1 MKGQEY
7 LQIIRDML
15 ERLEQTQMGNIQKGA
30 GLIADAIIKGNNL
43 FASGV
48 FHSALAVQDVFY
60 RGGGF
65 TLLNPI
71 FLPGLASLEAR
82 PAELMVDLERVEG
95 IGNVVVKNSPAKA
108 GDVIIVVSTAGRN
121 AAPIDVAMEAKAKGL
136 TVIGVTSMAYTNSVT
151 SRHSN
156 GKKLHEVVDLV
167 IDNMTAPGDAILE
180 LGDLPKFC
188 PTSGIGSVAVL
199 QTLMAE
205 TIETLAARGFTP
217 PINKPGNV
225 DGGMDHNRRIMEQF
239 KDRLFYL

>member
-15 ERLEQTQMGNIQKGA
+15 ERLEQTQMENIQKGA
-30 GLIADAIIKGNNL
+30 GIIADAIIKGNNL

-48 FHSALAVQDVFY
+48 FHSALAVQDIFY

-65 TLLNPI
+65 TLLNVI
-71 FLPGLASLEAR
+71 FLPGLSSLEAR

-121 AAPIDVAMEAKAKGL
+121 AAPIDVAIEAKAQGL
-136 TVIGVTSMAYTNSVT
+136 TVIAVTSMDYTNSVT

-156 GKKLHEVVDLV
+156 GKKLHEVADLV
-167 IDNMTAPGDAILE
+167 IDNLTAPGDAVLE
-180 LGDLPKFC
+180 LNDLPKFC
-188 PTSGIGSVAVL
+188 PTSGICSAAVL

-205 TIETLAARGFTP
+205 TIETLEKRGFTP
-217 PINKPGNV
+217 PINKAGNV
-225 DGGMDHNRRIMEQF
+225 DGGMDYNRRNMEQF